1 MADHDVHRIVGT
13 SRALAAVLDQADAV
27 ANTEATVLILGETG
41 VGKEL
46 IARRIHDRSAHQA
59 GPLVTVN
66 CASIPHD
73 LFESEMF
80 GHVRGAFTGANRD
93 RVGRIE
99 SAAGGTLLLDEVGEI
114 PAALQAKLLRVLQ
127 ERRFERIG
135 EDRSRHADVR
145 FIAATNRPLEQE
157 VSSGRFRRDLYY
169 RLCVFPI
176 EIPPLRSRPEDILP
190 LARHFLTRL
199 AVAHRVPCPKLSRAQ
214 IQRLRAYDWPGNV
227 RELVNVLER
236 AVILANG
243 KELDLES
250 ALPKS
255 ALYFA
260 AHIPPVAEQGAARGF
275 FTETEFEQLAQQ
287 NLIAALEA
295 SHWKISGRAG
305 AATLL
310 GLNPSTLT
318 SRLKAMDIRAPEPD
332 SLYVRLGA
340 HRGISTLARELF
352 GRVLS
357 DPQLSRFWANR
368 SNIGVLREVHLLTAY
383 LGAASGGPIRY
394 NGRDMRS
401 AHRDLAIDDSDWER
415 FQQHL
420 DATLQALRID
430 AAAGDE
436 VVEFAASLKADIVRH

>member
-157 VSSGRFRRDLYY
+157 VSSGRF
-169 RLCVFPI
+169 
-176 EIPPLRSRPEDILP
+176 
-190 LARHFLTRL
+190 
-199 AVAHRVPCPKLSRAQ
+199 
-214 IQRLRAYDWPGNV
+214 
-227 RELVNVLER
+227 
-236 AVILANG
+236 
-243 KELDLES
+243 
-250 ALPKS
+250 
-255 ALYFA
+255 
-260 AHIPPVAEQGAARGF
+260 
-275 FTETEFEQLAQQ
+275 
-287 NLIAALEA
+287 
-295 SHWKISGRAG
+295 
-305 AATLL
+305 
-310 GLNPSTLT
+310 
-318 SRLKAMDIRAPEPD
+318 
-332 SLYVRLGA
+332 
-340 HRGISTLARELF
+340 
-352 GRVLS
+352 
-357 DPQLSRFWANR
+357 
-368 SNIGVLREVHLLTAY
+368 
-383 LGAASGGPIRY
+383 
-394 NGRDMRS
+394 
-401 AHRDLAIDDSDWER
+401 HRDLILSALCIPHR
-415 FQQHL
+415 NPTPAQPTRRHP
-420 DATLQALRID
+420 AAGQALSDQACR
-430 AAAGDE
+430 
-436 VVEFAASLKADIVRH
+436 RP